1 MQQTSLGDTQ
11 LPNHPCGPPPLCGE
25 QEPSSS
31 STVDPCN
38 AQTFLA
44 TDVRPPPALSFNNQ
58 PCATRICRPD
68 FPHNLCTGE
77 GTNQGHFPP
86 PSENWVGRN
95 LRGMLASSSSG
106 PGSWH
111 GPLIGNNPEG
121 RTTWLGPRLT
131 DSLQGSHRPV

>member
-1 MQQTSLGDTQ
+1 MQQTSLDDTQ
-11 LPNHPCGPPPLCGE
+11 LPDHSCGPPPLCRE

-44 TDVRPPPALSFNNQ
+44 TDVRPPLALSFNNQ

-68 FPHNLCTGE
+68 FPAQPLHRGGDKSRSL
-77 GTNQGHFPP
+77 PP

-111 GPLIGNNPEG
+111 GTLIGNNPEG